1 MIFVYVFITRSELTF
16 LESAYFIALLTSNVY
31 PTLTMAHPIAKPTSM
46 RKKCRQSGSQ
56 AVRQS
61 GSQAVRHDSNSCFFN
76 VSLRINMWANAK
88 DFLI

>member
-61 GSQAVRHDSNSCFFN
+61 GMTVIP
-76 VSLRINMWANAK
+76 V
-88 DFLI
+88 FLM